1 MVNKILTAS
10 GVKHRRN
17 RFTRPP
23 SVTYV
28 VWMDDI
34 DTDGADGMGPCIFTH
49 NVTFEV
55 YEYSPDDDS
64 EAAIEAALG
73 EAGMHWT
80 RQDRVWIEVEQLY
93 QVIYEFSYVEKR
105 RN

>member
-1 MVNKILTAS
+1 MVKEILDAA

-23 SVTYV
+23 SVSYA
-28 VWMDDI
+28 VWMDDVE
-34 DTDGADGMGPCIFTH
+34 TDGPDGMPPCIYRHT
-49 NVTFEV
+49 VDIEL
-55 YEYSPDDDS
+55 YEYSPDEKT

-73 EAGMHWT
+73 AVGLNWT
-80 RQDRVWIEVEQLY
+80 KQDRLWIEVEQLY
-93 QVIYEFSYVEKR
+93 QVIYQFSYVEKR